1 MTNNP
6 LDLGDEK
13 TKVQVE
19 QPAAGWIE
27 LTPGYWADSM
37 TLTRVVVADISE
49 GQHKVKVRDSSN
61 ESLMVG
67 GRFTDRNK
75 AEAKAKELVQ
85 RIVKSR
91 TEAS

>member
-1 MTNNP
+1 M
-6 LDLGDEK
+6 
-13 TKVQVE
+13 
-19 QPAAGWIE
+19 
-27 LTPGYWADSM
+27 
-37 TLTRVVVADISE
+37 VADISE